1 MEESAA
7 IQRQYAEIASSVRMH
22 AACYGSDAVDAVRVG
37 AGRLHSG
44 SFHHFMFPP
53 GLSIDSVFRRSGT
66 GLTAVGGGAACPVA
80 RGTDCSMGTVAG
92 FAGAGAG
99 GTAALFC

>member
-22 AACYGSDAVDAVRVG
+22 VACYGSDAVDVVRVG
-37 AGRLHSG
+37 AGRLHCG

-53 GLSIDSVFRRSGT
+53 GLSIDSVFRRSAT
-66 GLTAVGGGAACPVA
+66 GLTAAGGGTACAAA
-80 RGTDCSMGTVAG
+80 RVTDCSMGTVAG
-92 FAGAGAG
+92 FAAVGAG
-99 GTAALFC
+99 GAAALFC